1 MAAKGRVS
9 LIDKITMKKTISN
22 IALVLVF
29 IAGLIGSV
37 TAPWWAV
44 WLVCAPA
51 MYGAAIALIGRNT
64 DWIRSY

>member
-1 MAAKGRVS
+1 
-9 LIDKITMKKTISN
+9 MKKTISN

-37 TAPWWAV
+37 TVPWWAV
-44 WLVCAPA
+44 WLICAPA

-64 DWIRSY
+64 NWIRSY